1 MIFNFDKVLKI
12 INDRK
17 DIKKLKFIFFLNFI
31 NFTIEIIT
39 LVSIPIFAALL
50 LDKNFINKKFDI
62 DLTQYFGSENILISF
77 GVFIIFLFLIK
88 NIFLIFLTYLQTNF
102 TKNLKIKVAEKIFQ
116 NYLYSAYSY
125 HLDFSPSELTRN
137 ATYSVQHLG
146 YYIFHLI
153 NLFREVIAILFIVS
167 LLLFVE
173 PIIVLISSTFLFFV
187 SFFFIKNFKK
197 DIKQKAKENQNLNDL
212 FTKYL
217 HNSFSS
223 IKDVK
228 ILKKE
233 KDILNNFS
241 KKINIFEKNLFF
253 FQILEKLPRTT
264 LEVFSVAFI
273 LFLCVIIFKIIDN
286 PTEQLAILSLFA
298 VSTIRMLPS
307 VSSINA
313 SLNYL
318 KIFRPS
324 LILIYEEYEK
334 FELRDKKNKQ
344 KIDKFYFKE
353 NLDIKK
359 NFIISENISFKFKS
373 KKEILNNINFS
384 ISEGETICITGATG
398 SGKSTLFNLM
408 LGLLLPSRGN
418 IYFKNENILK
428 DISLWYDNVSIVSQ
442 EPYLLETSIKN
453 NITFN
458 IKEADTDFIKLNK
471 AIKISELQDT
481 ISNLPLGIETKVSTQ
496 AMNLSGGEKQR
507 IALARAIYKDSPI
520 FFLDE
525 FTSAI
530 DEKTENLIMNNLKK
544 YLFNKTFII
553 ISHKRKTI
561 ESCDK
566 VWKLENGNLL
576 KQ

>member
-223 IKDVK
+223 I
-228 ILKKE
+228 
-233 KDILNNFS
+233 N
-241 KKINIFEKNLFF
+241 
-253 FQILEKLPRTT
+253 
-264 LEVFSVAFI
+264 
-273 LFLCVIIFKIIDN
+273 
-286 PTEQLAILSLFA
+286 
-298 VSTIRMLPS
+298 
-307 VSSINA
+307 
-313 SLNYL
+313 
-318 KIFRPS
+318 
-324 LILIYEEYEK
+324 
-334 FELRDKKNKQ
+334 
-344 KIDKFYFKE
+344 
-353 NLDIKK
+353 
-359 NFIISENISFKFKS
+359 
-373 KKEILNNINFS
+373 
-384 ISEGETICITGATG
+384 
-398 SGKSTLFNLM
+398 
-408 LGLLLPSRGN
+408 
-418 IYFKNENILK
+418 
-428 DISLWYDNVSIVSQ
+428 
-442 EPYLLETSIKN
+442 
-453 NITFN
+453 
-458 IKEADTDFIKLNK
+458 
-471 AIKISELQDT
+471 
-481 ISNLPLGIETKVSTQ
+481 
-496 AMNLSGGEKQR
+496 
-507 IALARAIYKDSPI
+507 
-520 FFLDE
+520 
-525 FTSAI
+525 
-530 DEKTENLIMNNLKK
+530 
-544 YLFNKTFII
+544 
-553 ISHKRKTI
+553 
-561 ESCDK
+561 
-566 VWKLENGNLL
+566 
-576 KQ
+576 

>member
-1 MIFNFDKVLKI
+1 M
-12 INDRK
+12 
-17 DIKKLKFIFFLNFI
+17 
-31 NFTIEIIT
+31 
-39 LVSIPIFAALL
+39 
-50 LDKNFINKKFDI
+50 
-62 DLTQYFGSENILISF
+62 
-77 GVFIIFLFLIK
+77 
-88 NIFLIFLTYLQTNF
+88 
-102 TKNLKIKVAEKIFQ
+102 
-116 NYLYSAYSY
+116 
-125 HLDFSPSELTRN
+125 
-137 ATYSVQHLG
+137 
-146 YYIFHLI
+146 
-153 NLFREVIAILFIVS
+153 
-167 LLLFVE
+167 
-173 PIIVLISSTFLFFV
+173 
-187 SFFFIKNFKK
+187 
-197 DIKQKAKENQNLNDL
+197 
-212 FTKYL
+212 
-217 HNSFSS
+217 
-223 IKDVK
+223 
-228 ILKKE
+228 
-233 KDILNNFS
+233 
-241 KKINIFEKNLFF
+241 
-253 FQILEKLPRTT
+253 
-264 LEVFSVAFI
+264 
-273 LFLCVIIFKIIDN
+273 IIFKIIDN

-428 DISLWYDNVSIVSQ
+428 DISLYDNVSIVSQ

-471 AIKISELQDT
+471 GIKIFELQYN
-481 ISNLPLGIETKVSTQ
+481 SK
-496 AMNLSGGEKQR
+496 
-507 IALARAIYKDSPI
+507 
-520 FFLDE
+520 F
-525 FTSAI
+525 
-530 DEKTENLIMNNLKK
+530 
-544 YLFNKTFII
+544 
-553 ISHKRKTI
+553 
-561 ESCDK
+561 
-566 VWKLENGNLL
+566 
-576 KQ
+576 